1 MTQQYGFRASLNLS
15 EILDNDICLDNLK
28 INRPDLAII
37 EETAAAGV
45 TQSDYQAII
54 GLTDG
59 LERQIVVTASS
70 VNAVPATFSGKA
82 SRFGDTFSGSIVVQ
96 SINNDRPYYNTAY
109 SIYGPS
115 TVSYFS
121 PANASGFA
129 AGAQYKLG
137 PVYAAT
143 ATVSGLNFT
152 GSVIPWNNYF
162 VLYDQC
168 AQFTEN
174 STNVTKKVPLYLAP
188 PSSINSNKVWLD
200 AEYSTFV
207 TNSGNAVEQWVD
219 VLGRGF
225 ASQSTTASRPVLTPN
240 LRASKP
246 GVVFDGADDFLSF
259 GNISSSFP
267 SGATVVIA
275 ASIGAPVASGDTDY
289 NIFTSLDSVLGR
301 WRETTGSGT
310 LGTFTSA
317 LQTGFPATMPSGGT
331 YVFTVTANQASGLQ
345 MRTNSVVTA
354 TKSNSP
360 TVQVTYSPGSRY
372 TIGAASTSAGA
383 AGGFMTGTIFAI
395 ALFDQVLTGK
405 ELQSVEKYFSWRF
418 GI

>member
-1 MTQQYGFRASLNLS
+1 MGQQYGFRASLNLV
-15 EILDNDICLDNLK
+15 EILDGNACLENLDVDT
-28 INRPDLAII
+28 RDLALL
-37 EETAAAGV
+37 EGTSAAGV
-45 TQSDYQAII
+45 TSSDYQAII
-54 GLTDG
+54 GLTSN
-59 LERQIVVTASS
+59 LEQQINATSSGVNTIPAS
-70 VNAVPATFSGKA
+70 FSGKT
-82 SRFGDTFSGSIVVQ
+82 SRFGDTFSGSVIAQ
-96 SINNDRPYYNTAY
+96 SINNDRPYYDTAY

-115 TVSYFS
+115 TISYFS

-246 GVVFDGADDFLSF
+246 GVVFDGADDCLSF
-259 GNISSSFP
+259 GDISSSFP

-383 AGGFMTGTIFAI
+383 AGGFMTGTIFAV
-395 ALFDQVLTGK
+395 ALFDQVLIGK

>member
-28 INRPDLAII
+28 INRSDLAIV
-37 EETAAAGV
+37 EGTAAAGV

-59 LERQIVVTASS
+59 LEQQIVVTASS

-82 SRFGDTFSGSIVVQ
+82 SRFGDTFSGSIVAQ

-225 ASQSTTASRPVLTPN
+225 ASQSTTTSRPVLTPN

-310 LGTFTSA
+310 LGTFTST

-372 TIGAASTSAGA
+372 TIGAASTSTGA
-383 AGGFMTGTIFAI
+383 AGGFMTGAIFAI

>member
-1 MTQQYGFRASLNLS
+1 MGQQYGFRASLNLV
-15 EILDNDICLDNLK
+15 EILDGNACLENLDVDT
-28 INRPDLAII
+28 RDLALL
-37 EETAAAGV
+37 EGTSAAGV
-45 TQSDYQAII
+45 TSSDYQAII
-54 GLTDG
+54 GLTSN
-59 LERQIVVTASS
+59 LEQQINATSSNVNTIPAS
-70 VNAVPATFSGKA
+70 FSGKT
-82 SRFGDTFSGSIVVQ
+82 SRFGDTFSGSVIAQ
-96 SINNDRPYYNTAY
+96 SINNDRPYYDTAY

-115 TVSYFS
+115 TISYFS

-395 ALFDQVLTGK
+395 ALFDQVLIGK